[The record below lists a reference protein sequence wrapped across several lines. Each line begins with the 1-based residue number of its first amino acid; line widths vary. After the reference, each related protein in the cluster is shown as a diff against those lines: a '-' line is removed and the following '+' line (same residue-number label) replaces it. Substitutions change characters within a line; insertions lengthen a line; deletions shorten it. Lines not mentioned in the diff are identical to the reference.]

1 MLGDG
6 GGEDRMPGCNENPLD
21 YPTDPGGDV
30 HTQLPGTPP
39 HSNPDIVGE
48 GREESNRFIPGE
60 GAQVGEV
67 PVSIRGQKKW
77 EIRFRLTLG
86 MGEGGW
92 CSEGS
97 PHPLLNPGIFA
108 TP

>member
-6 GGEDRMPGCNENPLD
+6 GGGERLPGCNENPLD

-48 GREESNRFIPGE
+48 GREESLYSSLYLLFIPG

-67 PVSIRGQKKW
+67 SVSIQGQK
-77 EIRFRLTLG
+77 RG
-86 MGEGGW
+86 
-92 CSEGS
+92 
-97 PHPLLNPGIFA
+97 
-108 TP
+108 